1 VPIALVLFGVA
12 ALIGSILGGRLGDT
26 HPFATS
32 LTTAG
37 MTVIASAGL
46 CAFSTL
52 PAPTLVFFTLLGLVG
67 LSANPILVNLAVRY
81 GGHAPTLASA
91 MATSIFNLGTAV
103 GTWITGL
110 ALASGLGT
118 LAPPVVGVTFAVL
131 IFLPLTALA
140 VTERRAGSRPRA
152 TRETHA

>member
-1 VPIALVLFGVA
+1 M
-12 ALIGSILGGRLGDT
+12 
-26 HPFATS
+26 
-32 LTTAG
+32 TTAAV
-37 MTVIASAGL
+37 TVVASAGL

-52 PAPTLVFFTLLGLVG
+52 PAPTLVLFALLGLVG

-110 ALASGLGT
+110 ALASDLDN
-118 LAPPVVGVTFAVL
+118 LAPPVVGAGFALL
-131 IFLPLTALA
+131 IFVPLTALA
-140 VTERRAGSRPRA
+140 VTERRAGSRPSFAPFRA
-152 TRETHA
+152 S